1 MLRQLHEQRT
11 RIVAAMRGIL
21 DTNNGADLTDD
32 QAAEFDKMKG
42 DLSSLDAKI
51 ERAALVADLE
61 RREVGTTITGDD
73 SFENRAQQASLTKL
87 IAAQAGEAVDIGLER
102 EVSQELAK
110 RMGVKPQG
118 VYYPMETRAPIT
130 SVDPAAG
137 PGGLIIP
144 TDYRPQDFI
153 DRLRKASILSAV
165 GSTTLS
171 GLTGNVTIPG
181 LKASVSTGW
190 VAENTALPTSDQAY
204 RSVTLAPKHCGV
216 ISEFSRNMLLQS
228 SPYVENLLRDD
239 MAKQLAE
246 ALDLAAIDGAGG
258 AAPTG
263 ILKMTGLQTVTAG
276 GDLEYDHLVD
286 LAALPEGADSSGTS
300 YLTNTEVKAHLLK
313 IKTTEG
319 LPVGLDTLFGGYAH
333 HFSNSVP
340 AATVLFGRWSD
351 LLIGVWSALD
361 ILVNPYEAAA
371 YSKGNVMVRAMMTC
385 DVQVR
390 HLESFAAITDA
401 V

>member
-11 RIVAAMRGIL
+11 RIVAAMRGLL
-21 DTNNGADLTDD
+21 DTSNGADLTDD
-32 QAAEFDKMKG
+32 QTAEFDKMKG
-42 DLSSLDAKI
+42 ELSALDSKI

-61 RREVGTTITGDD
+61 RREAGTTITGGDN
-73 SFENRAQQASLTKL
+73 FESRAQLASLTKL
-87 IAAQAGEAVDIGLER
+87 IAAQAGEQVDIGLER
-102 EVSQELAK
+102 EVSQEMAK

-118 VYYPMETRAPIT
+118 VYFPMETRAPIT

-137 PGGLIIP
+137 PGGTLIP

-165 GSTTLS
+165 GSTSLS

-190 VAENTALPTSDQAY
+190 VAENTALASSDQAY
-204 RSVTLAPKHCGV
+204 RSVTLTPKHCGV

-258 AAPTG
+258 VAPTG
-263 ILKMTGLQTVTAG
+263 LLKMVGLQTVTAG
-276 GDLEYDHLVD
+276 NDLEYDHLVD

-300 YLTNTEVKAHLLK
+300 YLTNTEIKAHLLK

-319 LPVGLDTLFGGYAH
+319 LPVGLATLFGGYVH
-333 HFSNSVP
+333 HFSNNVP
-340 AATVLFGRWSD
+340 DATVLFGRWSD